1 MNITNKTLLVLL
13 LAAFG
18 AGCGYT
24 KPKTTM
30 PAISQLSP
38 GSTTAGSAAFQLE
51 VEGTNFAAGAKVTFN
66 GVSETTTFVNA
77 SKLEASI
84 PASAVAASG
93 NLPVTVTN
101 PGSTGIYG
109 GMGGATSAPM
119 TFTVN

>member
-1 MNITNKTLLVLL
+1 MNIKSKTLLVLV

-24 KPKTTM
+24 KPKATM

-51 VEGTNFAAGAKVTFN
+51 VEGANFASGAKVNFA
-66 GVSETTTFVNA
+66 GVAQTTTFVNA
-77 SKLEASI
+77 NKVEASI

-93 NLPVTVTN
+93 TVPVTVTN
-101 PGSTGIYG
+101 PGSSGLYG
-109 GMGGATSAPM
+109 STAGATSAPM

>member
-1 MNITNKTLLVLL
+1 MNIKKKTLLVLV

-24 KPKTTM
+24 KPKATM

-51 VEGTNFAAGAKVTFN
+51 VEGANFVSGAKVNFA
-66 GVSETTTFVNA
+66 GVAETTTFVNA
-77 SKLEASI
+77 NKVEASI

-93 NLPVTVTN
+93 PVPVTVTN
-101 PGSTGIYG
+101 PGSSGLYG
-109 GMGGATSAPM
+109 NTTGATSAPM